1 MDRISI
7 NNFNGRYCM
16 KKRFFIISG
25 LIVILVGCS
34 LAFSIYSKSQKKTS
48 ISSEANNKT
57 KAEKP
62 KELSSLSTTK
72 PLTTTETL
80 STDLKTNSNGS
91 HNTVDGINTL
101 SNHLNGGYVRYSK
114 PYLFLSPYILASDS
128 PKLVYS
134 MEDGTTMF
142 KKLDFEGIYD
152 MNIVDDSII
161 YRPFAQPDLYKEK
174 IQAPH
179 EEKKLLSQCGGYFIY
194 NDWIYLISTADSSIK
209 KMNLNGDSLTDV
221 KANLPLPPNSS
232 LSFSSFIFVYNDKLY
247 FSSTSTSGSGN
258 DEKWKNTLYSM
269 NLDGSGFQ
277 AVLEDTFIQ
286 LSIYNNS
293 IYYFKLPLIAK
304 DGEMPKQDLI
314 RFDLNT
320 KKTSTI
326 LQTDYSSQ
334 GSINIY
340 KDELYFISSSSDFN
354 VGGSQYTFRLQKY
367 NLNTQKISTVSGPLQ
382 LPGKIFILNDRV
394 FVLPV
399 VSTDKNQYIYYSIK
413 TDGSEEKYV
422 K

>member
-1 MDRISI
+1 
-7 NNFNGRYCM
+7 M

-25 LIVILVGCS
+25 LMVVLVGCS
-34 LAFSIYSKSQKKTS
+34 LAFNIYSKSQKKTS
-48 ISSEANNKT
+48 TSSEASNKT
-57 KAEKP
+57 KEEKP

-80 STDLKTNSNGS
+80 STDLKTNSSGS
-91 HNTVDGINTL
+91 HNTVDDVNTL
-101 SNHLNGGYVRYSK
+101 SNYLNGGYVRYSK
-114 PYLFLSPYILASDS
+114 PYLFISPYVLASDT

-179 EEKKLLSQCGGYFIY
+179 EEKKLLSQCGAYFIY
-194 NDWIYLISTADSSIK
+194 NDWIYFISTADLSIK
-209 KMNLNGDSLTDV
+209 KMNLNGDSLTDI
-221 KANLPLPPNSS
+221 KTNLQLPPNSS
-232 LSFSSFIFVYNDKLY
+232 LSFSPFIFVNNDKIY
-247 FSSTSTSGSGN
+247 FSSISTSGSGN

-277 AVLEDTFIQ
+277 SVLEDTFIQ
-286 LSIYNNS
+286 VNIYNNS
-293 IYYFKLPLIAK
+293 IYYFKMPIIAK
-304 DGEMPKQDLI
+304 DGEIPKQELM

-340 KDELYFISSSSDFN
+340 KDELYFISNSSDLN
-354 VGGSQYTFRLQKY
+354 VGGTQFTFRLQKY

-382 LPGKIFILNDRV
+382 MPGKIFILNDRI
-394 FVLPV
+394 FVLPEV
-399 VSTDKNQYIYYSIK
+399 NTDRNQYIYYSIK